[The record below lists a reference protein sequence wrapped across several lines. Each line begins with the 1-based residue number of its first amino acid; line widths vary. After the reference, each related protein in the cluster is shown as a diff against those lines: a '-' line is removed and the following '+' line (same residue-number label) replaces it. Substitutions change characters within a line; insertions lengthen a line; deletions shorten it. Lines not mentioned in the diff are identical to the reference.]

1 MIKISRQEA
10 DAIRKQIPNAKIV
23 VVNRTKKYKKYWAEE
38 DRNVMRMLNQM
49 RGIKQNKY
57 TQQRKQKMRGD
68 GYASK

>member
-57 TQQRKQKMRGD
+57 TPQRKQKMRGD